1 MGAAT
6 AEVPDLQRVSA
17 MTRPLPSTPEYAF
30 GYSESEQQRL
40 ISQAAYYGALTE
52 ALFRRAGLQPG
63 MHVLDVG
70 CGAGDVSL
78 LAAAL
83 VGPTGSVLGVDTAAS
98 SVAFARQ
105 RARAAGLEHVAFR
118 QSEIAALEPDRQ
130 FDALVG
136 RFVLMYL
143 ADPAA
148 TLARL
153 LRFVRPGG
161 LVVFQEIEIS
171 MVRTVPEAPLF
182 LACREWIRETLRRAG
197 FTNDMG
203 SQLYPTFLR
212 AGLPGP
218 EMILAG
224 RVEGGAGSP
233 VYPLIAETVRSLLP
247 MMERLGVATAETVQP
262 DTLATRLKAEVC
274 AGGGVV
280 IPPPLIGAW
289 ARKPGC

>member
-1 MGAAT
+1 
-6 AEVPDLQRVSA
+6 
-17 MTRPLPSTPEYAF
+17 MTDQPRSTPEYAL
-30 GYSESEQQRL
+30 GYSEREQRRL
-40 ISQAAYYGALTE
+40 ISQARFWGDLTE
-52 ALFRRAGLQPG
+52 DLFRRAGLQPG

-83 VGPTGSVLGVDTAAS
+83 VGPTGSVLGVDTSLS
-98 SVAFARQ
+98 SVRFAHQ
-105 RARAAGLEHVAFR
+105 RAQAAGLKHVGFYR
-118 QSEIAALEPDRQ
+118 GELDRFQPDDAQ

-143 ADPAA
+143 PDPAA
-148 TLARL
+148 TLAHL

-171 MVRTVPEAPLF
+171 MARSVPEAPLF
-182 LACREWIRETLRRAG
+182 DVCREWIRETLRRAG

-212 AGLPGP
+212 AGLARP

-233 VYPLIAETVRSLLP
+233 AYELVAETVRSLLP
-247 MMERLGVATAETVQP
+247 MMERLGVATADTVQP
-262 DTLATRLKAEVC
+262 DTLAARLEAEIC
-274 AGGGVV
+274 AGGGVTM
-280 IPPPLIGAW
+280 PPPLIGAW
-289 ARKPGC
+289 ARKPG